1 MAPTGAVE
9 VRVRRLST
17 LNESTTEQQEDTC
30 CFQKFGAN
38 PKGQGI
44 SKETAVVEEADKT
57 PQTLDEL
64 MEAAME
70 ATVAMETDAKVVERH
85 IDNCEDCRDH

>member
-1 MAPTGAVE
+1 MGAVE

-38 PKGQGI
+38 PKGQGRRRRLLLRRLI
-44 SKETAVVEEADKT
+44 R
-57 PQTLDEL
+57 LRRRL
-64 MEAAME
+64 MS
-70 ATVAMETDAKVVERH
+70 
-85 IDNCEDCRDH
+85 

>member
-1 MAPTGAVE
+1 
-9 VRVRRLST
+9 
-17 LNESTTEQQEDTC
+17 
-30 CFQKFGAN
+30 
-38 PKGQGI
+38 
-44 SKETAVVEEADKT
+44 
-57 PQTLDEL
+57 